1 MKTILSIRSLMAA
14 LLIAIAALTVSTVGA
29 LHEEQAQ
36 PEIVFGPSVAAT
48 FEGGFPFHG
57 AGGDEIL
64 LFGVQPSHSP
74 DKGPGIVVAS
84 RSSGN
89 EIGSV
94 TPPPVGWRTP
104 LSIEVYDFDRDGLST
119 EGSFIVLDAGVEP
132 RLAGTAPGYIHRYSY
147 SYSPEDGLV
156 TTWLETHVLP
166 LAGPPSPELPTGLLL
181 PMGFTLLPDGEI
193 AVTDGLIGS
202 IWVAGS
208 TFEDWHL
215 AMIDPRFA
223 PGLGVPDISGIGRA
237 PSGGTRPYTLRL
249 PSPFPDGPPATPG
262 IHSIT
267 YAEITDELVTLRTAQ
282 PGGLYAISRSDLLD
296 TTVPPFAKGEFL
308 REVVPPQIGLSDLTD
323 GIVYD
328 RFHPDSP
335 WVYWQRAT
343 SDEIGGGSNVL
354 RRVHL
359 LTGKI
364 QEVARSN
371 TLYDWTSN
379 LSVLPSPGNAP
390 FSVVLSAMGQEE
402 NNPEVNVLLT
412 EPQFVSP
419 SLLTVVIVSHR

>member
-1 MKTILSIRSLMAA
+1 MKTIRSTRFWMAT
-14 LLIAIAALTVSTVGA
+14 LLAALTVLIASNVGA
-29 LHEEQAQ
+29 LDEERVQ
-36 PEIVFGPSVAAT
+36 PEIVFGPTVAAT
-48 FEGGFPFHG
+48 FDGGFPFHG
-57 AGGDEIL
+57 TGGDEIL

-74 DKGPGIVVAS
+74 DRGPGIVVAS
-84 RSSGN
+84 RSSSN
-89 EIGSV
+89 EIGHV
-94 TPPPVGWRTP
+94 TPPPVGWQTP

-119 EGSFIVLDAGVEP
+119 QGSFIVLDAGVEP
-132 RLAGTAPGYIHRYSY
+132 RLAGTAPGFIHRYSY
-147 SYSPEDGLV
+147 SYSPQEGLV
-156 TTWLETHVLP
+156 TNWLETHVLP
-166 LAGPPSPELPTGLLL
+166 LAGPPGPDLPTGLLL
-181 PMGFTLLPDGEI
+181 PMGFALLPDGGI

-208 TFEDWHL
+208 TFEDWRL

-237 PSGGTRPYTLRL
+237 PGGGTRPYTLRL
-249 PSPFPDGPPATPG
+249 PSPFPGGPPAAPG

-267 YAEITDELVTLRTAQ
+267 YAAITDELVTLRTAQ
-282 PGGLYAISRSDLLD
+282 LGGLYAISRSDLLSTD
-296 TTVPPFAKGEFL
+296 LPPFAKSESL

-328 RFHPDSP
+328 RFHPDTA

-343 SDEIGGGSNVL
+343 SDAIGGGSNVL

-359 LTGKI
+359 FTGQV

-402 NNPEVNVLLT
+402 NNPEVNVLLM

>member
-1 MKTILSIRSLMAA
+1 MKSVRSTRFLMAS
-14 LLIAIAALTVSTVGA
+14 LLAAIAMLTVSHVGA
-29 LHEEQAQ
+29 LHKEQAQ
-36 PEIVFGPSVAAT
+36 PEIVFGPSLAAT
-48 FEGGFPFHG
+48 FEGGSPFHG

-64 LFGVQPSHSP
+64 LFAVQPSHSP
-74 DKGPGIVVAS
+74 DREPGIVVAS
-84 RSSGN
+84 KSSGN

-119 EGSFIVLDAGVEP
+119 QGSFIVLDAGVEP
-132 RLAGTAPGYIHRYSY
+132 RLAGTAPGYLHRYSY
-147 SYSPEDGLV
+147 SYSPQDGLV
-156 TTWLETHVLP
+156 TAWLETHVLP
-166 LAGPPSPELPTGLLL
+166 LAGPPGPDLPTGLLL
-181 PMGFTLLPDGEI
+181 PMGFTLLPNGGI

-208 TFEDWHL
+208 NFEDWRL
-215 AMIDPRFA
+215 AMIDARFA

-237 PSGGTRPYTLRL
+237 PGGGTRPYTLRL
-249 PSPFPDGPPATPG
+249 PSPFPGGPPAAPG

-267 YAEITDELVTLRTAQ
+267 YAAITDELVTLRTAQ

-296 TTVPPFAKGEFL
+296 TDIPPFAKGESL
-308 REVVPPQIGLSDLTD
+308 REVVPLQIGLSDLTD

-328 RFHPDSP
+328 RFHPNTP

-359 LTGKI
+359 LTGQV

-379 LSVLPSPGNAP
+379 LSVLPGPGNAP